1 MLRTQTKVIQ
11 IGNVKIGGSYPV
23 AIQSMT
29 NTKTEDV
36 EATVKQILAL
46 ERAGCEIIRCAVP
59 TMEAAEAL
67 REIKRRIHIPLVA
80 DIHFDYRLAIAA
92 IETERTRSVLTREI
106 SGIRTV

>member
-1 MLRTQTKVIQ
+1 MLRRQTKVVQ

-36 EATVKQILAL
+36 DATVRQILAL

-59 TMEAAEAL
+59 DHGGGRSPERDQE
-67 REIKRRIHIPLVA
+67 PL
-80 DIHFDYRLAIAA
+80 
-92 IETERTRSVLTREI
+92 
-106 SGIRTV
+106 